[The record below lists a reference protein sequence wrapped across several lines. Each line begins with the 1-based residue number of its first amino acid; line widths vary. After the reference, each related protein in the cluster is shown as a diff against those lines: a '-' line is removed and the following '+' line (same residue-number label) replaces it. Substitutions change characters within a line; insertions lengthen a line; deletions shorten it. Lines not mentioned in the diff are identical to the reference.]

1 MKKAYPFLLSLFIAL
16 CLLPAAAFAQDVT
29 QNKITYSIDE
39 TSRTAAVVS
48 GRQTNGKIEIPDT
61 ITVEEGKEY
70 PVTVIGANA
79 FDSIYPQ
86 YVPDSAYTE
95 IIIGANVTKIEN
107 NAFANSLDEIKK
119 IQFNGDKCQTI
130 AKNAFDWM
138 SFSSNPPF
146 QLIICGPQG
155 CMDEVLKGV
164 VDLKD
169 KEILY
174 QDPNAGEITASLQK
188 QISNAEDGI
197 ETTITID
204 KGYTLTETL
213 TVPKGKIIVLK
224 DDGAQRTLS
233 QAPINDPGEMFKVE
247 SGASLTFD
255 GDLIF
260 KGGESKNFDQG
271 NIVNVFGEFT
281 LKQGKLCGGKISSK
295 GDRSAAVLVNG
306 GASFTMTGGS
316 IEDFTINSYVLSA
329 PVVVSPNGYFDMSGG
344 TISGNKVYIE
354 SDYGRSTP
362 HCGGGVL
369 LWTWQPN
376 DLPAKMKLSG
386 NAVIK
391 GNKAPSGGGIYLI
404 GNAELNM
411 SGGFISNNE
420 ATRGYG
426 GGVCVA
432 GQSGGNTTNK
442 DVTSF
447 TMTGGVIEGNS
458 AAKSGGGIYV
468 NSDYVTLS
476 GGKIINN
483 EARDWGGGVYVSVQ
497 PHTLK
502 LTNVVIK
509 QNKARVMGGGIWI
522 CPTGNL
528 EVHITN
534 GGAIFDNA
542 TDENSNNSAAADIGF
557 VGSNNSARKL
567 EISRRML
574 GGGRNVF
581 YNDGRITPDVTLGG
595 VTPGDVDSTASR
607 FDPNNPGAEV
617 LSPTTSEGCAL
628 ISKPSEGAKQLSNEA
643 AKLIISGNHASQGG
657 GIGSNGGVVIGNEG
671 EYSLKVNKAWAED
684 IPESSRCAV
693 TIKLKIKGIALDGD
707 TVVLNEGNNWSAEF
721 TGLPQPPQLIDCT
734 VIEDPLP
741 AGFAPEV
748 SEAVFN
754 ETDKSYTITVT
765 NKKAPAPTPTPTPGG
780 GYEPTPTPFII
791 VPPKTGDG
799 GFFRML
805 LSFLGFGK

>member
-16 CLLPAAAFAQDVT
+16 CLLPAAAFAQEVT
-29 QNKITYSIDE
+29 INKINYSIDE
-39 TSRTAAVVS
+39 TSGTASVVS
-48 GRQTNGKIEIPDT
+48 GNQTNGRIEIPDT
-61 ITVEEGKEY
+61 ITVKGKEY
-70 PVTVIGANA
+70 PVTVIEEKA
-79 FDSIYPQ
+79 FSNKVYQ
-86 YVPDSAYTE
+86 E
-95 IIIGANVTKIEN
+95 IIIGANVI
-107 NAFANSLDEIKK
+107 EIKNEAFGTSYDLIQK
-119 IQFNGDKCQTI
+119 IQFNGYKCQNI
-130 AKNAFDWM
+130 ASTAFDWM
-138 SFSSNPPF
+138 DFSKNPPF
-146 QLIICGPQG
+146 QLIVCGPQG

-174 QDPNAGEITASLQK
+174 QDPNAGEITKALQK
-188 QISNAEDGI
+188 QINGAKAGT
-197 ETTITID
+197 ETDITID
-204 KGYTLTETL
+204 KDYALTETL
-213 TVPKGKIIVLK
+213 TVPAGIIIVLR
-224 DDGAQRTLS
+224 DDGAQHTLS
-233 QAPINDPGEMFKVE
+233 QAPVNDPGEMFKVE
-247 SGASLTFD
+247 KGASLTFD

-260 KGGESKNFDQG
+260 KGGESKIFDQG
-271 NIVNVFGEFT
+271 NIVNVSGEFT
-281 LKQGKLCGGKISSK
+281 LKRGKLHGGKIS
-295 GDRSAAVLVNG
+295 GPRSAAVLVNN
-306 GASFTMTGGS
+306 GATFTMTGGS
-316 IEDFTINSYVLSA
+316 IEAFTITSKVSSA
-329 PVVVSPNGYFDMSGG
+329 PVVVGSSGYFDMSGG
-344 TISGNKVYIE
+344 RISGNKVNA
-354 SDYGRSTP
+354 SGSP
-362 HCGGGVL
+362 NCSGGVL

-376 DLPAKMKLSG
+376 DLPAKMDLSG
-386 NAVIK
+386 EAVID
-391 GNKAPSGGGIYLI
+391 GNSAPQGGGIYLI
-404 GNAELNM
+404 GKTELNM
-411 SGGFISNNE
+411 SGGVISNNK
-420 ATRGYG
+420 ATWGPG

-468 NSDYVTLS
+468 NSDDVTLS

-483 EARDWGGGVYVSVQ
+483 EASEWGGGVYVSEQ
-497 PHTLK
+497 PHTLR

-509 QNKARVMGGGIWI
+509 QNEAKVMGGGIWI
-522 CPTGNL
+522 CPTGSL

-542 TDENSNNSAAADIGF
+542 TDPTDSKGAGADIGF
-557 VGSNNSARKL
+557 VGSTSENRKL

-581 YNDGRITPDVTLGG
+581 YKDGGIIPDHTLGS
-595 VTPGDVDSTASR
+595 VTAGQVDKDVPR
-607 FDPNNPGAEV
+607 FDPNNPGEEV
-617 LSPTTSEGCAL
+617 VGFTTTAGFAL
-628 ISKPSEGAKQLSNEA
+628 ISKPSEGAKQLANEA
-643 AKLIISGNHASQGG
+643 AKLIISGNKASQGG

-707 TVVLNEGNNWSAEF
+707 TVVLDEGNNWSAEF

>member
-1 MKKAYPFLLSLFIAL
+1 MKKTYPFLLSLFIAL
-16 CLLPAAAFAQDVT
+16 CLLPAAAFAREVT
-29 QNKITYSIDE
+29 INKINYSIDE
-39 TSRTAAVVS
+39 TSGTASVVS
-48 GRQTNGKIEIPDT
+48 GTHTNGRIEIPDT
-61 ITVEEGKEY
+61 INVGGKEY
-70 PVTVIGANA
+70 PVTVIGEYA
-79 FDSIYPQ
+79 FDRNHIGMPMSYQ
-86 YVPDSAYTE
+86 E
-95 IIIGANVTKIEN
+95 IIIGANVT
-107 NAFANSLDEIKK
+107 EIKEYAFESPVGTLQK
-119 IQFNGDKCQTI
+119 IQFNGGKCRTI
-130 AKNAFDWM
+130 DATIFGTYPGWTE
-138 SFSSNPPF
+138 FSEDF
-146 QLIICGPQG
+146 QLIVCGPQG

-174 QDPNAGEITASLQK
+174 QDPNAGEITKALK
-188 QISNAEDGI
+188 DQINGAKPGT
-197 ETTITID
+197 ETAITID
-204 KGYTLTETL
+204 KDYALTETL
-213 TVPKGKIIVLK
+213 TIPAGKIIVLS
-224 DDGAQRTLS
+224 DDGAQHTLS
-233 QAPINDPGEMFKVE
+233 QAPVNDPGEMFKVE
-247 SGASLTFD
+247 KGASLTFD

-260 KGGESKNFDQG
+260 KGGESKIFDQG
-271 NIVNVFGEFT
+271 NIVNVSGEFT
-281 LKQGKLCGGKISSK
+281 LKRGKLHGGKIS
-295 GDRSAAVLVNG
+295 GPRSAAVLVNNN
-306 GASFTMTGGS
+306 AKFTMTGGS
-316 IEDFTINSYVLSA
+316 IEAFTITSAVSSA
-329 PVVVSPNGYFDMSGG
+329 PVVVGSSGYFDMSGG
-344 TISGNKVYIE
+344 RISGNKVNA
-354 SDYGRSTP
+354 SGSP
-362 HCGGGVL
+362 NCSGGVL

-376 DLPAKMKLSG
+376 DLPAKMALSG
-386 NAVIK
+386 EAVID
-391 GNKAPSGGGIYLI
+391 GNSAPQGGGIYLI
-404 GNAELNM
+404 GKTELNM
-411 SGGFISNNE
+411 SGGRISNNE
-420 ATRGYG
+420 ATRHHG

-468 NSDYVTLS
+468 NSDDVTLS

-483 EARDWGGGVYVSVQ
+483 EASEWGGGVYVSEQ
-497 PHTLK
+497 PHTLR

-509 QNKARVMGGGIWI
+509 QNEAKVMGGGIWI
-522 CPTGNL
+522 CPTGSL

-542 TDENSNNSAAADIGF
+542 TDDPASRESAGADIAF
-557 VGSNNSARKL
+557 VGNTKNDGRKL
-567 EISRRML
+567 KISRRML

-581 YNDGRITPDVTLGG
+581 YKDGGIIQDTTLGSVTAGG
-595 VTPGDVDSTASR
+595 VDTKVPR
-607 FDPNNPGAEV
+607 FDPADPGEEV
-617 LSPTTSEGCAL
+617 LNPTAGAGCAL
-628 ISKPSEGAKQLSNEA
+628 ISKPSEGAKQLANEA
-643 AKLIISGNHASQGG
+643 AKLIISGNKASQGG

-707 TVVLNEGNNWSAEF
+707 TVVLDEGNNWSAEF

-741 AGFAPEV
+741 AGFAPEI

>member
-16 CLLPAAAFAQDVT
+16 CLLPAAAFAQKVT
-29 QNKITYSIDE
+29 INKINYSIDE
-39 TSRTAAVVS
+39 TSGTASVVS
-48 GRQTNGKIEIPDT
+48 GNQTNGRIEIPDT
-61 ITVEEGKEY
+61 ITVEGKKH

-79 FDSIYPQ
+79 FDRYRTQSPR
-86 YVPDSAYTE
+86 AYQE
-95 IIIGANVTKIEN
+95 IIIGANVTTIESY
-107 NAFANSLDEIKK
+107 AFSDAVDYIQK

-130 AKNAFDWM
+130 ASTAFDWM
-138 SFSSNPPF
+138 LFSKNPPF
-146 QLIICGPQG
+146 QLIVCGPQG
-155 CMDEVLKGV
+155 CMDDVLKGIE
-164 VDLKD
+164 DLKD

-174 QDPNAGEITASLQK
+174 QDPNAGEITKALQK
-188 QISNAEDGI
+188 QINDAQAGT
-197 ETTITID
+197 ETAITID
-204 KGYTLTETL
+204 KDYALTETL
-213 TVPKGKIIVLK
+213 TVPAGKIIVLR
-224 DDGAQRTLS
+224 DDGAQHTLS
-233 QAPINDPGEMFKVE
+233 QAPVNDPGEMFKVE
-247 SGASLTFD
+247 KGASLTFD

-316 IEDFTINSYVLSA
+316 IEAFTINSYVLSA

-344 TISGNKVYIE
+344 RISGNKVYIE
-354 SDYGRSTP
+354 SDYGRRTP

-369 LWTWQPN
+369 LYTWQPN

-386 NAVIK
+386 NAVIE

-404 GNAELNM
+404 GNAELDM
-411 SGGFISNNE
+411 SGGTIRNNK
-420 ATRGYG
+420 ATRGPG

-432 GQSGGNTTNK
+432 GQSGGNTAGV

-483 EARDWGGGVYVSVQ
+483 EAASEWGGGVYVSEQ
-497 PHTLK
+497 PHTLR

-509 QNKARVMGGGIWI
+509 ENEANVMGGGIWI

-542 TDENSNNSAAADIGF
+542 TDPTGRKGAGADIGF
-557 VGSNNSARKL
+557 VGSTSENRKL

-581 YNDGRITPDVTLGG
+581 YKDGRIIPDPTLGSVSPGG
-595 VTPGDVDSTASR
+595 VDEAVPR
-607 FDPNNPGAEV
+607 FDPNNPGEEV
-617 LSPTTSEGCAL
+617 VGSTTTAGCAL
-628 ISKPSEGAKQLSNEA
+628 ISKPSEGAKQLANEA
-643 AKLIISGNHASQGG
+643 AKLIISGNKASQGG

-707 TVVLNEGNNWSAEF
+707 TVVLDEGNNWSAEF

-765 NKKAPAPTPTPTPGG
+765 NKKASAPTPTPTPGG

>member
-16 CLLPAAAFAQDVT
+16 CLLPAAAFAQEVT

-39 TSRTAAVVS
+39 TSGTASVVS
-48 GRQTNGKIEIPDT
+48 GTHTNGRIEIPDT

-79 FDSIYPQ
+79 FDRNHIGMPMSYQ
-86 YVPDSAYTE
+86 E
-95 IIIGANVTKIEN
+95 IIIWANVT
-107 NAFANSLDEIKK
+107 EIKEYAFESPVGTLQK
-119 IQFNGDKCQTI
+119 IQFNGDKCRTI
-130 AKNAFDWM
+130 DATIFGTYPGWTE
-138 SFSSNPPF
+138 FSEDF
-146 QLIICGPQG
+146 QLIVCGPQG

-174 QDPNAGEITASLQK
+174 QDPNAGEITKALQK
-188 QISNAEDGI
+188 QINYAQAGT
-197 ETTITID
+197 ETAITID
-204 KGYTLTETL
+204 KDYALTETL
-213 TVPKGKIIVLK
+213 TVPAGKIIVLK
-224 DDGAQRTLS
+224 DNGEQHTLS
-233 QAPINDPGEMFKVE
+233 QAPVNDPGEMFKVE
-247 SGASLTFD
+247 KGASLTFD

-260 KGGESKNFDQG
+260 KGGESKNSDQG

-281 LKQGKLCGGKISSK
+281 LKQGKLCGGEISSK
-295 GDRSAAVLVNG
+295 GDRSAAVLVNN
-306 GASFTMTGGS
+306 GATFTMTGGS
-316 IEDFTINSYVLSA
+316 IEAFTITSKVSSA
-329 PVVVSPNGYFDMSGG
+329 PVVVGSSGYFDMSGG
-344 TISGNKVYIE
+344 RISGNKVNA
-354 SDYGRSTP
+354 SGSP
-362 HCGGGVL
+362 NCSGGVL
-369 LWTWQPN
+369 LWTWYKGES
-376 DLPAKMKLSG
+376 PAKMDLSG
-386 NAVIK
+386 DAVID
-391 GNKAPSGGGIYLI
+391 GNSAPQGGGIYLI
-404 GNAELNM
+404 GNTELNM
-411 SGGFISNNE
+411 SGGVISNNR
-420 ATRGYG
+420 ATRRHG

-483 EARDWGGGVYVSVQ
+483 EAREWGGGVYVSEQ
-497 PHTLK
+497 PHTLR

-509 QNKARVMGGGIWI
+509 QNKAKVMGGGIWI
-522 CPTGNL
+522 CPTGSL

-542 TDENSNNSAAADIGF
+542 TDDPASRESAGADIAF
-557 VGSNNSARKL
+557 VGNTKNDGRKL
-567 EISRRML
+567 KISRRML

-581 YNDGRITPDVTLGG
+581 YKDGGIIQDTTLGSVTAGG
-595 VTPGDVDSTASR
+595 VDTKVPR
-607 FDPNNPGAEV
+607 FDPADPGEEV
-617 LSPTTSEGCAL
+617 LNPTAGAGCAL
-628 ISKPSEGAKQLSNEA
+628 ISKPSEGAKQLANEA
-643 AKLIISGNHASQGG
+643 AKLIISGNKASQGG
-657 GIGSNGGVVIGNEG
+657 GIGSNGGVIIGNEG

-707 TVVLNEGNNWSAEF
+707 TVVLDESNSWSAEF
-721 TGLPQPPQLIDCT
+721 TGLPQPPQLLDCT
-734 VIEDPLP
+734 VIEDSLP

-748 SEAVFN
+748 SEMVQ
-754 ETDKSYTITVT
+754 ESDTSYTITVT
-765 NKKAPAPTPTPTPGG
+765 NKKAPAPTPTPTPTPGG
-780 GYEPTPTPFII
+780 GYEPTPTPTPFII

>member
-16 CLLPAAAFAQDVT
+16 CLLPAAAFAQEVT
-29 QNKITYSIDE
+29 INKINYSIDE
-39 TSRTAAVVS
+39 TSGTASVVS
-48 GRQTNGKIEIPDT
+48 GNQTNGRIEIPDT

-79 FDSIYPQ
+79 FDRYHTQKPR
-86 YVPDSAYTE
+86 AYQE
-95 IIIGANVTKIEN
+95 IIIGANVTTIESY
-107 NAFANSLDEIKK
+107 AFSDTMDYIQK

-130 AKNAFDWM
+130 ASTAFDWM
-138 SFSSNPPF
+138 LFSKNPPF
-146 QLIICGPQG
+146 QLIVCGPQG

-174 QDPNAGEITASLQK
+174 QDPNAGEITKALQE
-188 QISNAEDGI
+188 QINYAQAGT
-197 ETTITID
+197 ETAITINKD
-204 KGYTLTETL
+204 YALTETL
-213 TVPKGKIIVLK
+213 TVPAGKIIVLK
-224 DDGAQRTLS
+224 DNGEQHTLS
-233 QAPINDPGEMFKVE
+233 QAPVNDPGEMFKVE
-247 SGASLTFD
+247 KGASLTFD

-260 KGGESKNFDQG
+260 KGGETKKYAPSPDSAQG
-271 NIVNVFGEFT
+271 NIVNVSGEFT
-281 LKQGKLCGGKISSK
+281 LKQGKLHGGKISANL
-295 GDRSAAVLVNG
+295 GAAVLVNN
-306 GASFTMTGGS
+306 GAKFTMTGGS
-316 IEDFTINSYVLSA
+316 IEAFTITSQVLSA

-344 TISGNKVYIE
+344 RISDNKVKVNA
-354 SDYGRSTP
+354 SGSP
-362 HCGGGVL
+362 NCSGGVL

-376 DLPAKMKLSG
+376 DLPAKMDLSG
-386 NAVIK
+386 EAVID
-391 GNKAPSGGGIYLI
+391 GNSAPQGGGIYLI
-404 GNAELNM
+404 GKTELNM
-411 SGGFISNNE
+411 SGGVISNNE

-432 GQSGGNTTNK
+432 GQSGGNK
-442 DVTSF
+442 EGVDVTSF
-447 TMTGGVIEGNS
+447 TMTGGVIKGNS

-468 NSDYVTLS
+468 NSDNVTLS

-483 EARDWGGGVYVSVQ
+483 KAREWGGGVYVSEQ
-497 PHTLK
+497 PHTLR

-509 QNKARVMGGGIWI
+509 QNEAKVMGGGIWI
-522 CPTGNL
+522 CPTGSL

-542 TDENSNNSAAADIGF
+542 TDPTDSKGAGADIGF
-557 VGSNNSARKL
+557 VGSTSENRKL

-581 YNDGRITPDVTLGG
+581 YKDGGIIPDHTLGS
-595 VTPGDVDSTASR
+595 VTAGQVDKDVPR
-607 FDPNNPGAEV
+607 FDPNNPGEEV
-617 LSPTTSEGCAL
+617 VGFTTPAGCAL
-628 ISKPSEGAKQLSNEA
+628 ISKPSEGAKQLANEA
-643 AKLIISGNHASQGG
+643 AKLIISGNKASQGG

-707 TVVLNEGNNWSAEF
+707 TVVLDKGNNWSAEF

>member
-16 CLLPAAAFAQDVT
+16 CLLPAAAFAQEVT
-29 QNKITYSIDE
+29 INKINYSIDE
-39 TSRTAAVVS
+39 TSGTVSVVS
-48 GRQTNGKIEIPDT
+48 GNQTNGRIEIPDT
-61 ITVEEGKEY
+61 ITVDGKKY
-70 PVTVIGANA
+70 PVTVIEEKA
-79 FDSIYPQ
+79 FDRYHTQP
-86 YVPDSAYTE
+86 PRAYQE
-95 IIIGANVTKIEN
+95 IIIGANVTTIESY
-107 NAFANSLDEIKK
+107 AFSDTMDYIQK

-130 AKNAFDWM
+130 ASTAFDGM
-138 SFSSNPPF
+138 LFSKNPPF
-146 QLIICGPQG
+146 QLIVCGPQG

-174 QDPNAGEITASLQK
+174 QDPNAGEITKALQE
-188 QISNAEDGI
+188 QINYAQAGT
-197 ETTITID
+197 ETAITINKD
-204 KGYTLTETL
+204 YALTETL

-233 QAPINDPGEMFKVE
+233 QSPINDPGEMFKVE
-247 SGASLTFD
+247 SGASLTFN
-255 GDLIF
+255 GNLIF
-260 KGGESKNFDQG
+260 KGGESKNSDQG

-316 IEDFTINSYVLSA
+316 IEDFTITSKVSSA
-329 PVVVSPNGYFDMSGG
+329 PVVVGSSGYFDMSGG
-344 TISGNKVYIE
+344 RISGNKVNA
-354 SDYGRSTP
+354 SGSP
-362 HCGGGVL
+362 NCSGGVL
-369 LWTWQPN
+369 LWTWYKGES
-376 DLPAKMKLSG
+376 PAKMDLSG
-386 NAVIK
+386 DAVID
-391 GNKAPSGGGIYLI
+391 GNSAPSGGGIYLI
-404 GNAELNM
+404 GNTELNM
-411 SGGFISNNE
+411 SGGVISNNR
-420 ATRGYG
+420 ATRHHG

-468 NSDYVTLS
+468 NSDDVTLS

-483 EARDWGGGVYVSVQ
+483 EAREWGGGVYVSEQ
-497 PHTLK
+497 PHTLR

-509 QNKARVMGGGIWI
+509 QNKANVMGGGIWI
-522 CPTGNL
+522 CPTGSL

-542 TDENSNNSAAADIGF
+542 TTDSKGAGADIAF
-557 VGSNNSARKL
+557 VGNTKNDGRKL
-567 EISRRML
+567 KISRRML

-581 YNDGRITPDVTLGG
+581 YKDGGIIPDYTLDSVTAGL
-595 VTPGDVDSTASR
+595 VDTNVPR
-607 FDPNNPGAEV
+607 FDPADPGEEV
-617 LSPTTSEGCAL
+617 LNPTAGAGCAL
-628 ISKPSEGAKQLSNEA
+628 ISKPSEGAKQLANEA
-643 AKLIISGNHASQGG
+643 AKLIISGNKASQGG
-657 GIGSNGGVVIGNEG
+657 GIGSNGGVIIGNEG

-707 TVVLNEGNNWSAEF
+707 TVVLDKGNNWSAEF

>member
-16 CLLPAAAFAQDVT
+16 CLLPAAAFAQEVT
-29 QNKITYSIDE
+29 INKINYSIDE
-39 TSRTAAVVS
+39 TSGTASVVS
-48 GRQTNGKIEIPDT
+48 GNQTNGRIEIPDT
-61 ITVEEGKEY
+61 ITVDGKKY
-70 PVTVIGANA
+70 PVTVIEEKA
-79 FDSIYPQ
+79 FDRYHTQKPR
-86 YVPDSAYTE
+86 AYQE
-95 IIIGANVTKIEN
+95 IIIGANVTTIESY
-107 NAFANSLDEIKK
+107 AFSDTMDYIQK

-130 AKNAFDWM
+130 ASTAFDWM
-138 SFSSNPPF
+138 LFSKNPPF
-146 QLIICGPQG
+146 QLIVCGPQG

-174 QDPNAGEITASLQK
+174 QDPNAGKITATLQEK
-188 QISNAEDGI
+188 INYAQAGT
-197 ETTITID
+197 ETTIIID
-204 KGYTLTETL
+204 KGYTLTKTL

-224 DDGAQRTLS
+224 DDGTQRTLS
-233 QAPINDPGEMFKVE
+233 QAPVNDPGEMFKVE
-247 SGASLTFD
+247 EGASLTFD
-255 GDLIF
+255 GNLIF
-260 KGGESKNFDQG
+260 KGGESKNSDQG

-316 IEDFTINSYVLSA
+316 IEDFTITSKVSSA
-329 PVVVSPNGYFDMSGG
+329 PVVVGSSGYFDMSGG
-344 TISGNKVYIE
+344 RISGNKVNA
-354 SDYGRSTP
+354 SGSP
-362 HCGGGVL
+362 NCSGGVL
-369 LWTWQPN
+369 LWTWYKGES
-376 DLPAKMKLSG
+376 PAKMDLSG
-386 NAVIK
+386 DAVID
-391 GNKAPSGGGIYLI
+391 GNSAPSGGGIYLI
-404 GNAELNM
+404 GNTELNM
-411 SGGFISNNE
+411 SGGVISNNK

-442 DVTSF
+442 DITRF
-447 TMTGGVIEGNS
+447 TMTGGVIKGNS

-468 NSDYVTLS
+468 NSDNVTLS

-483 EARDWGGGVYVSVQ
+483 KAREWGGGVYVSEQ
-497 PHTLK
+497 PHTLR

-509 QNKARVMGGGIWI
+509 QNEAKVMGGGIWI
-522 CPTGNL
+522 CPTGSL

-542 TDENSNNSAAADIGF
+542 TDPTDSKGAGADIGF
-557 VGSNNSARKL
+557 VGSTSENRKL

-581 YNDGRITPDVTLGG
+581 YKDGGIIPDHTLGS
-595 VTPGDVDSTASR
+595 VTAGQVDKDVPR
-607 FDPNNPGAEV
+607 FDPNNPGEEV
-617 LSPTTSEGCAL
+617 VGFTTPAGCAL
-628 ISKPSEGAKQLSNEA
+628 ISKPSEGAKQLANEA
-643 AKLIISGNHASQGG
+643 AKLIISGNKASQGG

-684 IPESSRCAV
+684 IPESSRCDV

-707 TVVLNEGNNWSAEF
+707 TVVLDESNSWSAEF
-721 TGLPQPPQLIDCT
+721 TGLPQPPQLLDCT

-780 GYEPTPTPFII
+780 GYEPTPTPTPFII

>member
-16 CLLPAAAFAQDVT
+16 CLLPAAAFAQEVT
-29 QNKITYSIDE
+29 INKINYSIDK
-39 TSRTAAVVS
+39 TSGTASVVS
-48 GRQTNGKIEIPDT
+48 GNQTNGRIEIPDT
-61 ITVEEGKEY
+61 ITVEGKEY

-79 FDSIYPQ
+79 FDRYHTQYPR
-86 YVPDSAYTE
+86 AYQE
-95 IIIGANVTKIEN
+95 IIIGANVTTIESC
-107 NAFANSLDEIKK
+107 AFSDAVDYIQK
-119 IQFNGDKCQTI
+119 IQFNGNKCQTI
-130 AKNAFDWM
+130 ASTAFDWM
-138 SFSSNPPF
+138 LFSKNPPF
-146 QLIICGPQG
+146 QLIVCGPQG

-174 QDPNAGEITASLQK
+174 QDPNAGEITKALQE
-188 QISNAEDGI
+188 QINGAQAGT
-197 ETTITID
+197 ETAITID
-204 KGYTLTETL
+204 KDYALTETL
-213 TVPKGKIIVLK
+213 TVPAGKIIVLR
-224 DDGAQRTLS
+224 DDGAQHTLS
-233 QAPINDPGEMFKVE
+233 QAPVNDPGEMFKVE
-247 SGASLTFD
+247 KGASLTFD

-271 NIVNVFGEFT
+271 NIVNVSGEFT
-281 LKQGKLCGGKISSK
+281 LKRGKLHGGKIS
-295 GDRSAAVLVNG
+295 GPRSAAVLVNKN
-306 GASFTMTGGS
+306 AKFTMTGGS
-316 IEDFTINSYVLSA
+316 IEAFTITSAVSSA
-329 PVVVSPNGYFDMSGG
+329 PVVVGSSGYFDMSGG
-344 TISGNKVYIE
+344 RISGNKV
-354 SDYGRSTP
+354 DVYGSP
-362 HCGGGVL
+362 NCSGGVL
-369 LWTWQPN
+369 LYTWY
-376 DLPAKMKLSG
+376 DGESPAKMDLSG
-386 NAVIK
+386 DAVID
-391 GNKAPSGGGIYLI
+391 GNSAPQGGGIYLI
-404 GNAELNM
+404 GNTELNM
-411 SGGFISNNE
+411 SGGVISNNK
-420 ATRGYG
+420 ATRGPG

-432 GQSGGNTTNK
+432 GQSGGSTGGV

-458 AAKSGGGIYV
+458 AAKSGGSIYV
-468 NSDYVTLS
+468 NSDDVTLS

-483 EARDWGGGVYVSVQ
+483 EAREWGGGVYVSVQ
-497 PHTLK
+497 PHTLR

-509 QNKARVMGGGIWI
+509 QNEAKVMGGGIWI
-522 CPTGNL
+522 CPTGSL

-542 TDENSNNSAAADIGF
+542 TDPTDSKGAGADIGF
-557 VGSNNSARKL
+557 VGSTSENRKL

-581 YNDGRITPDVTLGG
+581 YKDGGIIPDHTLGY
-595 VTPGDVDSTASR
+595 VTAGQVDKDVPR
-607 FDPNNPGAEV
+607 FDPNNPGEEV
-617 LSPTTSEGCAL
+617 VGFTTTAGFAL
-628 ISKPSEGAKQLSNEA
+628 ISKPSEGAKQLANEA
-643 AKLIISGNHASQGG
+643 AKLIISGNKASQGG

-707 TVVLNEGNNWSAEF
+707 TVVLGEGNNWSAEF

>member
-16 CLLPAAAFAQDVT
+16 CLLPAAAFAQEVT
-29 QNKITYSIDE
+29 INKINYSIDE
-39 TSRTAAVVS
+39 TSGTASVVS
-48 GRQTNGKIEIPDT
+48 GNQTNGRIEIPDT
-61 ITVEEGKEY
+61 ITVEGKEY

-79 FDSIYPQ
+79 FDYYHTQYPR
-86 YVPDSAYTE
+86 AYQE
-95 IIIGANVTKIEN
+95 IIIGANVTTIESY
-107 NAFANSLDEIKK
+107 AFSDAMDDIQK
-119 IQFNGDKCQTI
+119 IQFNGDKCQNI
-130 AKNAFDWM
+130 ASTVFGINWI
-138 SFSSNPPF
+138 SFTEDF
-146 QLIICGPQG
+146 QLIVCGEQG
-155 CMDEVLKGV
+155 CMDKVLSGIE
-164 VDLKD
+164 DLKD

-174 QDPNAGEITASLQK
+174 QDPNAGKITKALQK
-188 QISNAEDGI
+188 QIDGAQAGT
-197 ETTITID
+197 ETAIIID
-204 KGYTLTETL
+204 KDYALTETL
-213 TVPKGKIIVLK
+213 TVPAGKIIVLR
-224 DDGAQRTLS
+224 DNGAQHKHTLS
-233 QAPINDPGEMFKVE
+233 QAPVNDPGEMFKVE
-247 SGASLTFD
+247 KGASLTFD

-260 KGGESKNFDQG
+260 KGGESKYSDQG
-271 NIVNVFGEFT
+271 NIVNVSGEFT
-281 LKQGKLCGGKISSK
+281 LKQGKLHGGKISANL
-295 GDRSAAVLVNG
+295 GAAVLVNN
-306 GASFTMTGGS
+306 GATFTMTGGS
-316 IEDFTINSYVLSA
+316 IEAFTITSQVLSA
-329 PVVVSPNGYFDMSGG
+329 PVAVGPDGYFDMSGG
-344 TISGNKVYIE
+344 TISGNKVYIK
-354 SDYGRSTP
+354 SDDGRSTP

-369 LWTWQPN
+369 LYTWQPN

-386 NAVIK
+386 NAVIE

-404 GNAELNM
+404 GNTELNM
-411 SGGFISNNE
+411 SGGVISNNE

-432 GQSGGNTTNK
+432 GQSGGNTTYK

-468 NSDYVTLS
+468 NSDDVTLS

-483 EARDWGGGVYVSVQ
+483 EASEWGGGVYVSEQ
-497 PHTLK
+497 PHTLR

-509 QNKARVMGGGIWI
+509 QNKAKVMGGGIWI
-522 CPTGNL
+522 CPTGSL

-542 TDENSNNSAAADIGF
+542 TDDPASRESAGADIAF
-557 VGSNNSARKL
+557 VGNTKNDGRKL
-567 EISRRML
+567 KISRRML

-581 YNDGRITPDVTLGG
+581 YKDGGIIQDTTLGSVTAGG
-595 VTPGDVDSTASR
+595 VDTKVPR
-607 FDPNNPGAEV
+607 FDPADPGEEV
-617 LSPTTSEGCAL
+617 LNPTAGAGCAL
-628 ISKPSEGAKQLSNEA
+628 ISKPSEGAKQLANEA
-643 AKLIISGNHASQGG
+643 AKLIISGNKASQGG

-707 TVVLNEGNNWSAEF
+707 TVVLDESNSWSAEF
-721 TGLPQPPQLIDCT
+721 TGLPQPPQLLDCT

>member
-16 CLLPAAAFAQDVT
+16 CLLPAAAFAQEVT
-29 QNKITYSIDE
+29 INKINYSIDE
-39 TSRTAAVVS
+39 TSGTASVVS
-48 GRQTNGKIEIPDT
+48 GTHTNGRIEIPDT
-61 ITVEEGKEY
+61 INVGGKEY
-70 PVTVIGANA
+70 PVTVIGEYA
-79 FDSIYPQ
+79 FDRNHIGMPMSYQ
-86 YVPDSAYTE
+86 E
-95 IIIGANVTKIEN
+95 IIIGANVT
-107 NAFANSLDEIKK
+107 EIKEYAFESPVGTLQK
-119 IQFNGDKCQTI
+119 IQFNGGKCRTI
-130 AKNAFDWM
+130 DATIFGTYPGWTE
-138 SFSSNPPF
+138 FSEDF
-146 QLIICGPQG
+146 QLIVCGPQG
-155 CMDEVLKGV
+155 CMDDVLKGV

-174 QDPNAGEITASLQK
+174 QDPNAGEITKALQE
-188 QISNAEDGI
+188 QINGARAGT
-197 ETTITID
+197 ETAITID
-204 KGYTLTETL
+204 KDYALTETL
-213 TVPKGKIIVLK
+213 TVPAGKIIVLR
-224 DDGAQRTLS
+224 DDGAQHTLS
-233 QAPINDPGEMFKVE
+233 QAPVNDPGEMFKVE
-247 SGASLTFD
+247 KGASLTFD

-271 NIVNVFGEFT
+271 NIVNVSGEFT
-281 LKQGKLCGGKISSK
+281 LKRGKLHGGKIS
-295 GDRSAAVLVNG
+295 GPRSAAVLVNKN
-306 GASFTMTGGS
+306 AKFTMTGGS
-316 IEDFTINSYVLSA
+316 IEAFTITSAVSSA
-329 PVVVSPNGYFDMSGG
+329 PVVVGSSGYFDMSGG
-344 TISGNKVYIE
+344 RISGNKVDVYDFPNC
-354 SDYGRSTP
+354 S
-362 HCGGGVL
+362 GGVL

-376 DLPAKMKLSG
+376 DLPAKMYLSG
-386 NAVIK
+386 EAVID
-391 GNKAPSGGGIYLI
+391 GNSAPQGGGIYLI
-404 GNAELNM
+404 GNTGLNM
-411 SGGFISNNE
+411 SGGVISNNK
-420 ATRGYG
+420 ATRGHG

-432 GQSGGNTTNK
+432 GQSGGNK
-442 DVTSF
+442 EGVDVTSF
-447 TMTGGVIEGNS
+447 TMTGGVIKGNS

-468 NSDYVTLS
+468 NSDNVTLS

-483 EARDWGGGVYVSVQ
+483 KAREWGGGVYVSEQ
-497 PHTLK
+497 PHTLR

-509 QNKARVMGGGIWI
+509 QNEAKVMGGGIWI
-522 CPTGNL
+522 CPTGSL

-542 TDENSNNSAAADIGF
+542 TDPTDSKGAGADIGF
-557 VGSNNSARKL
+557 VGSTSENRKL

-581 YNDGRITPDVTLGG
+581 YKDGGIIPDHTLGS
-595 VTPGDVDSTASR
+595 VTAGQVDKDVPR
-607 FDPNNPGAEV
+607 FDPNNPGEEV
-617 LSPTTSEGCAL
+617 VGFTTPAGCAL
-628 ISKPSEGAKQLSNEA
+628 ISKPSEGAKQLANEA
-643 AKLIISGNHASQGG
+643 AKLIISGNKASQGG

-707 TVVLNEGNNWSAEF
+707 TVVLDKGNNWSAEF

>member
-16 CLLPAAAFAQDVT
+16 CLLPAAAFAREVT
-29 QNKITYSIDE
+29 INKINYSIDE
-39 TSRTAAVVS
+39 TSGTASVVS
-48 GRQTNGKIEIPDT
+48 GNQTNGRIEIPDT
-61 ITVEEGKEY
+61 ITVEGKEY

-79 FDSIYPQ
+79 FDVYHTQSPR
-86 YVPDSAYTE
+86 AYQE
-95 IIIGANVTKIEN
+95 IIIGANVTTIESY
-107 NAFANSLDEIKK
+107 AFSDSFDEIQK
-119 IQFNGDKCQTI
+119 IQFNGDKCQNI
-130 AKNAFDWM
+130 ASTAFDWM
-138 SFSSNPPF
+138 DFSKNPPF
-146 QLIICGPQG
+146 QLIVCGPQG
-155 CMDEVLKGV
+155 CMDKVLKGV

-174 QDPNAGEITASLQK
+174 QDPNAGEITKALQE
-188 QISNAEDGI
+188 QINDAPDDT
-197 ETTITID
+197 ETAIIID
-204 KGYTLTETL
+204 KDYALTETL
-213 TVPKGKIIVLK
+213 TVPAGKIIVLR
-224 DDGAQRTLS
+224 DNGAQHTLS

-247 SGASLTFD
+247 SDASLTFD

-260 KGGESKNFDQG
+260 KGGETKKHASSPDSAQG
-271 NIVNVFGEFT
+271 NIVNVSGKFT
-281 LKQGKLCGGKISSK
+281 LKQGKLCGGKISANL
-295 GDRSAAVLVNG
+295 GAAVLVNN
-306 GASFTMTGGS
+306 GATFTMTGGS
-316 IEDFTINSYVLSA
+316 IEAFTITSKVSSA
-329 PVVVSPNGYFDMSGG
+329 PVVVGSSGYFDMSGG
-344 TISGNKVYIE
+344 RISGNKVNA
-354 SDYGRSTP
+354 SGSP
-362 HCGGGVL
+362 NCSGGVL

-376 DLPAKMKLSG
+376 DLPAKMDLSG
-386 NAVIK
+386 EAVID
-391 GNKAPSGGGIYLI
+391 GNSAPQGGGIYLI
-404 GNAELNM
+404 GKTELNM
-411 SGGFISNNE
+411 SGGRISNNE
-420 ATRGYG
+420 ATRHHG

-458 AAKSGGGIYV
+458 AAQSGGGIYV
-468 NSDYVTLS
+468 NSDDVTLS

-483 EARDWGGGVYVSVQ
+483 KAREWGGGVYVSEQ
-497 PHTLK
+497 PHTLR

-509 QNKARVMGGGIWI
+509 QNEAKVMGGGIWI
-522 CPTGNL
+522 CPTGSL

-542 TDENSNNSAAADIGF
+542 TDPTDSKGAGADIGF
-557 VGSNNSARKL
+557 VGSTSENRKL

-581 YNDGRITPDVTLGG
+581 YKDGGIIPDHTLGS
-595 VTPGDVDSTASR
+595 VTAGQVDKDVPR
-607 FDPNNPGAEV
+607 FDPNNPGEEV
-617 LSPTTSEGCAL
+617 VGFTTTAGFAL
-628 ISKPSEGAKQLSNEA
+628 ISKPSEGAKQLANEA
-643 AKLIISGNHASQGG
+643 AKLIISGNKASQGG

-707 TVVLNEGNNWSAEF
+707 TVVLDEGNNWSAEF

>member
-16 CLLPAAAFAQDVT
+16 CLLPAAAFAREVT
-29 QNKITYSIDE
+29 INKINYSIDE
-39 TSRTAAVVS
+39 TSRTASVVS
-48 GRQTNGKIEIPDT
+48 GNQTNGRIEIPDT
-61 ITVEEGKEY
+61 ITVEGKEY
-70 PVTVIGANA
+70 LVTVIEEKA
-79 FDSIYPQ
+79 FSNK
-86 YVPDSAYTE
+86 AYHE
-95 IIIGANVTKIEN
+95 IIIGANVI
-107 NAFANSLDEIKK
+107 EIKNEAFGTSYDVIQK
-119 IQFNGDKCQTI
+119 IQFNGDKCRTI
-130 AKNAFDWM
+130 DATIFGTDPGWTE
-138 SFSSNPPF
+138 FSEDF
-146 QLIICGPQG
+146 QLIVCGPQG
-155 CMDEVLKGV
+155 CMDEVLKDV
-164 VDLKD
+164 VDLKY

-174 QDPNAGEITASLQK
+174 QDPNAGEITKALQE
-188 QISNAEDGI
+188 QINYAQAGT
-197 ETTITID
+197 ETAIIID
-204 KGYTLTETL
+204 KDYALTETL
-213 TVPKGKIIVLK
+213 TVPAGKIIVLRDK
-224 DDGAQRTLS
+224 GAQRTLS

-260 KGGESKNFDQG
+260 KGGESKKFDQG
-271 NIVNVFGEFT
+271 NIVNVSGEFT
-281 LKQGKLCGGKISSK
+281 LKRGKLHGGKISGS
-295 GDRSAAVLVNG
+295 RSAAVLVNK
-306 GASFTMTGGS
+306 GATFTMTGGS
-316 IEDFTINSYVLSA
+316 IEAFTITSQVLSA

-344 TISGNKVYIE
+344 RISGNKV
-354 SDYGRSTP
+354 DVYGFPNCS
-362 HCGGGVL
+362 GGVL

-376 DLPAKMKLSG
+376 DLPAKMDLSG
-386 NAVIK
+386 DAVID
-391 GNKAPSGGGIYLI
+391 GNSAPQGGGIYLI
-404 GNAELNM
+404 GNTELNM
-411 SGGFISNNE
+411 SGGVISNNK
-420 ATRGYG
+420 ATWGPG

-432 GQSGGNTTNK
+432 GQSGGSTGV

-468 NSDYVTLS
+468 NSDDVTLS
-476 GGKIINN
+476 GGTIINN
-483 EARDWGGGVYVSVQ
+483 EASEWGGGVYVSEQ
-497 PHTLK
+497 PHTLR

-509 QNKARVMGGGIWI
+509 QNEAKVMGGGIWI
-522 CPTGNL
+522 CPTGSL

-542 TDENSNNSAAADIGF
+542 TVPTDSKGVGADIGF
-557 VGSNNSARKL
+557 VGGSSENRKL

-581 YNDGRITPDVTLGG
+581 YKDGGIIQDITLGS
-595 VTPGDVDSTASR
+595 VTAGDVDTKVPR
-607 FDPNNPGAEV
+607 FDPADPGEEV
-617 LSPTTSEGCAL
+617 LNPTAGAGCAL
-628 ISKPSEGAKQLSNEA
+628 ISKPSEGAKQLANKA
-643 AKLIISGNHASQGG
+643 AKLIISGNKASQGG

-707 TVVLNEGNNWSAEF
+707 TVVLNEDNNWSAEF

-741 AGFAPEV
+741 AGFAPEI

-765 NKKAPAPTPTPTPGG
+765 NKKAPAPTPTPTPTPGG

>member
-16 CLLPAAAFAQDVT
+16 CLLPAAAFAQKVT
-29 QNKITYSIDE
+29 INKINYSIDE
-39 TSRTAAVVS
+39 TSGTASVVS
-48 GRQTNGKIEIPDT
+48 GNQTNGRIEIPDT
-61 ITVEEGKEY
+61 ITVEGKKH

-79 FDSIYPQ
+79 FDRYRTQSPR
-86 YVPDSAYTE
+86 AYQE
-95 IIIGANVTKIEN
+95 IIIGANVTTIESY
-107 NAFANSLDEIKK
+107 AFSDAVDYIQK

-130 AKNAFDWM
+130 ASTAFDWM
-138 SFSSNPPF
+138 LFSKNPPF
-146 QLIICGPQG
+146 QLIVCGPQG

-174 QDPNAGEITASLQK
+174 QDPNAGEITKALQK
-188 QISNAEDGI
+188 QIDGAQAGT
-197 ETTITID
+197 ETAITID
-204 KGYTLTETL
+204 KDYALTETL
-213 TVPKGKIIVLK
+213 TVPAGKIIVLR
-224 DDGAQRTLS
+224 DDGAQHTLS
-233 QAPINDPGEMFKVE
+233 QAPVNDPGEMFKVE
-247 SGASLTFD
+247 KGASLTFD

-260 KGGESKNFDQG
+260 KGGESKYSDQG
-271 NIVNVFGEFT
+271 NIVNVSGEFT
-281 LKQGKLCGGKISSK
+281 LKRGKLHGGKIS
-295 GDRSAAVLVNG
+295 GPRSAAVLVNKN
-306 GASFTMTGGS
+306 AKFTMTGGS
-316 IEDFTINSYVLSA
+316 IEAFTITSAVSSA
-329 PVVVSPNGYFDMSGG
+329 PVVVGSSGYFDMSGG
-344 TISGNKVYIE
+344 RISGNKVNA
-354 SDYGRSTP
+354 SGSP
-362 HCGGGVL
+362 NCSGGVL

-376 DLPAKMKLSG
+376 DLPAKMYLSG
-386 NAVIK
+386 EAVID
-391 GNKAPSGGGIYLI
+391 GNSAPQGGGIYLI
-404 GNAELNM
+404 GKTELNM
-411 SGGFISNNE
+411 SGGRISNNE
-420 ATRGYG
+420 ATRHHG

-468 NSDYVTLS
+468 NSDDVTLS

-483 EARDWGGGVYVSVQ
+483 EAREWGGGVYVSVQ
-497 PHTLK
+497 PHTLR
-502 LTNVVIK
+502 LTNVVIN
-509 QNKARVMGGGIWI
+509 QNKAKVMGGGIWI
-522 CPTGNL
+522 CPTGSL

-542 TDENSNNSAAADIGF
+542 TVPTDSKGAGADIGF
-557 VGSNNSARKL
+557 VGSTSENRKL

-581 YNDGRITPDVTLGG
+581 YKDGGIIPDHTLGS
-595 VTPGDVDSTASR
+595 VTAGQVDKDVPR
-607 FDPNNPGAEV
+607 FDPNNPGEEV
-617 LSPTTSEGCAL
+617 VGFTTPAGCAL
-628 ISKPSEGAKQLSNEA
+628 ISKPSEGAKQLANEA
-643 AKLIISGNHASQGG
+643 AKLIISGNKASHGG

-707 TVVLNEGNNWSAEF
+707 TVVLDKGNNWSAEF

>member
-16 CLLPAAAFAQDVT
+16 CLLPAAAFAQKVT
-29 QNKITYSIDE
+29 INKINYSIDE
-39 TSRTAAVVS
+39 TSGTASVVS
-48 GRQTNGKIEIPDT
+48 GNQTNGRIEIPDT
-61 ITVEEGKEY
+61 ITVEGKKH

-79 FDSIYPQ
+79 FDRYRTQSPR
-86 YVPDSAYTE
+86 AYQE
-95 IIIGANVTKIEN
+95 IIIGANVTTIESY
-107 NAFANSLDEIKK
+107 AFSDAVDYIQK

-130 AKNAFDWM
+130 ASTAFDWM
-138 SFSSNPPF
+138 LFSKNPPF
-146 QLIICGPQG
+146 QLIVCGPQG

-174 QDPNAGEITASLQK
+174 QDPNAGEITKALQK
-188 QISNAEDGI
+188 QIDGAQAGT
-197 ETTITID
+197 ETAITID
-204 KGYTLTETL
+204 KDYALTETL
-213 TVPKGKIIVLK
+213 TVPAGKIIVLR
-224 DDGAQRTLS
+224 DDGAQHTLS
-233 QAPINDPGEMFKVE
+233 QAPVNDPGEMFKVE
-247 SGASLTFD
+247 KGASLTFD

-260 KGGESKNFDQG
+260 KGGESKYSDQG
-271 NIVNVFGEFT
+271 NIVNVSGEFT
-281 LKQGKLCGGKISSK
+281 LKRGKLHGGKIS
-295 GDRSAAVLVNG
+295 GPRSAAVLVNKN
-306 GASFTMTGGS
+306 AKFTMTGGS
-316 IEDFTINSYVLSA
+316 IEAFTITSAVSSA
-329 PVVVSPNGYFDMSGG
+329 PVVVGSSGYFDMSGG
-344 TISGNKVYIE
+344 RISGNKVNA
-354 SDYGRSTP
+354 SGSP
-362 HCGGGVL
+362 NCSGGVL

-376 DLPAKMKLSG
+376 DLPAKMYLSG
-386 NAVIK
+386 EAVID
-391 GNKAPSGGGIYLI
+391 GNSAPQGGGIYLI
-404 GNAELNM
+404 GKTELNM
-411 SGGFISNNE
+411 SGGRISNNE
-420 ATRGYG
+420 ATRHHG

-468 NSDYVTLS
+468 NSDDVTLS

-483 EARDWGGGVYVSVQ
+483 EAREWGGGVYVSVQ
-497 PHTLK
+497 PHTLR
-502 LTNVVIK
+502 LTNVVIN
-509 QNKARVMGGGIWI
+509 QNKAKVMGGGIWI
-522 CPTGNL
+522 CPTGSL

-542 TDENSNNSAAADIGF
+542 TDDPASRESAGADIAF
-557 VGSNNSARKL
+557 VGNTKNDGRKL
-567 EISRRML
+567 KISRRML

-581 YNDGRITPDVTLGG
+581 YKDGGIIQDTTLGSVTAGG
-595 VTPGDVDSTASR
+595 VDTKVPR
-607 FDPNNPGAEV
+607 FDPADPGEEV
-617 LSPTTSEGCAL
+617 LNPTAGAGCAL
-628 ISKPSEGAKQLSNEA
+628 ISKPSEGAKQLANEA
-643 AKLIISGNHASQGG
+643 AKLIISGNKASQGG

-707 TVVLNEGNNWSAEF
+707 TVVLDKGNNWSAEF

>member
-39 TSRTAAVVS
+39 TSGTAAVVS
-48 GRQTNGKIEIPDT
+48 CSQVAGSTLEIPDT
-61 ITVEEGKEY
+61 ITVGGNEY
-70 PVTVIGANA
+70 PVTVIGEKA
-79 FDSIYPQ
+79 FNSSFMSPNLYD
-86 YVPDSAYTE
+86 E
-95 IIIGANVTKIEN
+95 IIIGANLTEIKS
-107 NAFANSLDEIKK
+107 NAFFSAIKAIKK
-119 IQFNGDKCQTI
+119 IQFNGDKCQNI
-130 AKNAFDWM
+130 ATDAFDDGWM
-138 SFSSNPPF
+138 SFSEDF
-146 QLIICGPQG
+146 QLIVCGKQG
-155 CMDEVLKGV
+155 CMDKVLSGV
-164 VDLKD
+164 AGLKD
-169 KEILY
+169 KKITY
-174 QDPNAGEITASLQK
+174 QDPTVVDGTKTLQEQINDAQAGT
-188 QISNAEDGI
+188 
-197 ETTITID
+197 ETTIIID
-204 KGYTLTETL
+204 KDYTLTETL

-224 DDGAQRTLS
+224 DDGKQRTLS
-233 QAPINDPGEMFKVE
+233 QAPVNDPGEMFKVE

-260 KGGESKNFDQG
+260 KGGESKNSDQG

-281 LKQGKLCGGKISSK
+281 LKQGKLCDGKISSK

-483 EARDWGGGVYVSVQ
+483 EAASEWGGGVYVSEQ
-497 PHTLK
+497 PHTLR

-509 QNKARVMGGGIWI
+509 ENEANVMGGGIWI
-522 CPTGNL
+522 CPTGSL
-528 EVHITN
+528 EVYITN

-721 TGLPQPPQLIDCT
+721 TGLPKPAQLTDYT
-734 VIEDPLP
+734 VTEDPVP
-741 AGFAPEV
+741 DGFAPTV
-748 SEAVFN
+748 SETVFDG
-754 ETDKSYTITVT
+754 EKTYTVTVT
-765 NKKAPAPTPTPTPGG
+765 NAKGTAPTPTPTPGG
-780 GYEPTPTPFII
+780 GYEPTPTPTPFII

>member
-16 CLLPAAAFAQDVT
+16 CLLPAAAFAQEVT
-29 QNKITYSIDE
+29 INKINYSIDE
-39 TSRTAAVVS
+39 TSGTAAVVS
-48 GRQTNGKIEIPDT
+48 GNQTNGRIEIPDT
-61 ITVEEGKEY
+61 IVEGKEY
-70 PVTVIGANA
+70 PVTVIGEKA
-79 FDSIYPQ
+79 FSNKTYQ
-86 YVPDSAYTE
+86 E
-95 IIIGANVTKIEN
+95 IIIGANVI
-107 NAFANSLDEIKK
+107 EIKNKAFGTSYDYIQK
-119 IQFNGDKCQTI
+119 IQFNGDKCRTI
-130 AKNAFDWM
+130 APDAFDWM
-138 SFSSNPPF
+138 DFSTKPPF
-146 QLIICGPQG
+146 QLIVCGPQG

-174 QDPNAGEITASLQK
+174 QDPNAGEITASLQE
-188 QISNAEDGI
+188 QINYAEDGA
-197 ETTITID
+197 ETVITID
-204 KGYTLTETL
+204 KGYTLTDTL
-213 TVPKGKIIVLK
+213 TVPAGKKIVLK
-224 DDGAQRTLS
+224 DDGAQHTLS
-233 QAPINDPGEMFKVE
+233 QAPVNDPGEMFKVE
-247 SGASLTFD
+247 KGASLTFD

-271 NIVNVFGEFT
+271 NIVNVSGEFT
-281 LKQGKLCGGKISSK
+281 LKRGKLHGGKIS
-295 GDRSAAVLVNG
+295 GPRSAAVLVNKN
-306 GASFTMTGGS
+306 AKFTMTGGS
-316 IEDFTINSYVLSA
+316 IEAFTITSAVSSA
-329 PVVVSPNGYFDMSGG
+329 PVVVGSSGYFDMSGG
-344 TISGNKVYIE
+344 RISGNKVNA
-354 SDYGRSTP
+354 SGSP
-362 HCGGGVL
+362 NCSGGVL

-376 DLPAKMKLSG
+376 DLPAKMYLSG
-386 NAVIK
+386 EAVID
-391 GNKAPSGGGIYLI
+391 GNSAPQGGGIYLI
-404 GNAELNM
+404 GNTGLNM
-411 SGGFISNNE
+411 SGGVISNNK
-420 ATRGYG
+420 ATRGHG

-432 GQSGGNTTNK
+432 GQSGGNK
-442 DVTSF
+442 EGVDVTSF
-447 TMTGGVIEGNS
+447 TMTGGVIKGNS

-468 NSDYVTLS
+468 NSDNVTLS

-483 EARDWGGGVYVSVQ
+483 KAREWGGGVYVSEQ
-497 PHTLK
+497 PHTLR

-509 QNKARVMGGGIWI
+509 QNEAKVMGGGIWI
-522 CPTGNL
+522 CPTGSL

-542 TDENSNNSAAADIGF
+542 TDPTDSKGAGADIGF
-557 VGSNNSARKL
+557 VGSTSENRKL

-581 YNDGRITPDVTLGG
+581 YKDGGIIPDHTLGS
-595 VTPGDVDSTASR
+595 VTAGQVDKDVPR
-607 FDPNNPGAEV
+607 FDPNNPGEEV
-617 LSPTTSEGCAL
+617 VGFTTPAGCAL
-628 ISKPSEGAKQLSNEA
+628 ISKPSEGAKQLANEA
-643 AKLIISGNHASQGG
+643 AKLIISGNKASQGG

-707 TVVLNEGNNWSAEF
+707 TVVLDKGNNWSAEF

>member
-16 CLLPAAAFAQDVT
+16 CLLPAAAFAREVT
-29 QNKITYSIDE
+29 INNINYSIDE
-39 TSRTAAVVS
+39 TSGTASVVS
-48 GRQTNGKIEIPDT
+48 GNQTNGRIEIPDT
-61 ITVEEGKEY
+61 ITVDGKKY

-79 FDSIYPQ
+79 FDYYHMQSPR
-86 YVPDSAYTE
+86 AYQE
-95 IIIGANVTKIEN
+95 IIIGANVTTIESL
-107 NAFANSLDEIKK
+107 AFSDTVDYIQK

-130 AKNAFDWM
+130 DATVFGIDWIL
-138 SFSSNPPF
+138 FTEDF
-146 QLIICGPQG
+146 QLIVCGEQG
-155 CMDEVLKGV
+155 CMDKVLSGIE
-164 VDLKD
+164 DLKD

-174 QDPNAGEITASLQK
+174 QDPNAGKITKALQE
-188 QISNAEDGI
+188 QINNADDGI
-197 ETTITID
+197 KTTIIID
-204 KGYTLTETL
+204 KGYTLTKTL
-213 TVPKGKIIVLK
+213 TVPAGKIIVLGN
-224 DDGAQRTLS
+224 DGEQRTLS
-233 QAPINDPGEMFKVE
+233 QAPVNDPGEMFKVE
-247 SGASLTFD
+247 KGASLTFD
-255 GDLIF
+255 GNLIF

-271 NIVNVFGEFT
+271 NIVNVSGEFT
-281 LKQGKLCGGKISSK
+281 LKRGKLHGGKIS
-295 GDRSAAVLVNG
+295 GPRSAAVLVNKN
-306 GASFTMTGGS
+306 AKFTMTGGS
-316 IEDFTINSYVLSA
+316 IEAFTITSQVLSA
-329 PVVVSPNGYFDMSGG
+329 PVAVGPDGYFDMSGG
-344 TISGNKVYIE
+344 RISGNKVNA
-354 SDYGRSTP
+354 SGSP
-362 HCGGGVL
+362 NCSGGVL
-369 LWTWQPN
+369 LWTWQLN
-376 DLPAKMKLSG
+376 DLPAKMDLSG
-386 NAVIK
+386 DAVID
-391 GNKAPSGGGIYLI
+391 GNSAPSGGGIYLI
-404 GNAELNM
+404 GNTELNM
-411 SGGFISNNE
+411 SGGRISKNK

-432 GQSGGNTTNK
+432 GQSGGNNTNK

-447 TMTGGVIEGNS
+447 TMTGGVIKGNS

-468 NSDYVTLS
+468 NSDDVTLS
-476 GGKIINN
+476 GGNIINN
-483 EARDWGGGVYVSVQ
+483 EASEWGGGVYVSEQ
-497 PHTLK
+497 PHTLR

-509 QNKARVMGGGIWI
+509 QNKAKVMGGGIWI

-542 TDENSNNSAAADIGF
+542 TDDPASRESAGADIAF
-557 VGSNNSARKL
+557 VGNTKNDGRKL
-567 EISRRML
+567 KISRRML

-581 YNDGRITPDVTLGG
+581 YKDGGIIQDTTLGSVTAGG
-595 VTPGDVDSTASR
+595 VDTKVPR
-607 FDPNNPGAEV
+607 FDPADPGEEV
-617 LSPTTSEGCAL
+617 LNPTAGAGCAL
-628 ISKPSEGAKQLSNEA
+628 ISKPSEGAKQLANKA
-643 AKLIISGNHASQGG
+643 AKLIISDNKASQGG

-707 TVVLNEGNNWSAEF
+707 TVVLDEGNNWSAEF

>member
-16 CLLPAAAFAQDVT
+16 CLLPAAAFAQEVT
-29 QNKITYSIDE
+29 INNINYSIDE
-39 TSRTAAVVS
+39 TNGTASVVS
-48 GRQTNGKIEIPDT
+48 GNQTNGRIEIPDT
-61 ITVEEGKEY
+61 ITVEGKEY

-79 FDSIYPQ
+79 FDINNMQYPR
-86 YVPDSAYTE
+86 AYRE
-95 IIIGANVTKIEN
+95 IIIGANVTTIESR
-107 NAFANSLDEIKK
+107 AFGDAVDYIQK

-130 AKNAFDWM
+130 ASTAFDWM
-138 SFSSNPPF
+138 SFSKKPPF
-146 QLIICGPQG
+146 QLIVCGPQG
-155 CMDEVLKGV
+155 CMDAVLSGV

-174 QDPNAGEITASLQK
+174 QDPNAGEITKALQE
-188 QISNAEDGI
+188 QINDAQAGT
-197 ETTITID
+197 ETAITID
-204 KGYTLTETL
+204 KDYTLTETL
-213 TVPKGKIIVLK
+213 TVPAGKIIVLK
-224 DDGAQRTLS
+224 DNGEQRTLS

-260 KGGESKNFDQG
+260 KGGENKTHPSSSDYAQG
-271 NIVNVFGEFT
+271 NIVNVSGEFT
-281 LKQGKLCGGKISSK
+281 LKRGKLYGGKISANF
-295 GDRSAAVLVNG
+295 GAAVLVNN
-306 GASFTMTGGS
+306 GATFTMTGGS
-316 IEDFTINSYVLSA
+316 IEAFTITSQVLSA
-329 PVVVSPNGYFDMSGG
+329 PVAVGPDGYFDMSGG
-344 TISGNKVYIE
+344 RISGNKVNA
-354 SDYGRSTP
+354 SGSP
-362 HCGGGVL
+362 NCSGGVL
-369 LWTWQPN
+369 LWTWY
-376 DLPAKMKLSG
+376 DDESPAKMDLSG
-386 NAVIK
+386 EAVID
-391 GNKAPSGGGIYLI
+391 GNSAPQGGGIYLI
-404 GNAELNM
+404 GNTELNM
-411 SGGFISNNE
+411 SGGRISNNK
-420 ATRGYG
+420 ATWGPG

-483 EARDWGGGVYVSVQ
+483 EASDWGGGVYVSEQ
-497 PHTLK
+497 PHTLR

-509 QNKARVMGGGIWI
+509 ENEANVMGGGIWI
-522 CPTGNL
+522 CPTGSL
-528 EVHITN
+528 EVYITN

-542 TDENSNNSAAADIGF
+542 TDDPASRESAGADIAF
-557 VGSNNSARKL
+557 VGSTSENRKL

-581 YNDGRITPDVTLGG
+581 YKDGGIIQDTTLGS
-595 VTPGDVDSTASR
+595 VTAGQVDKDVPR
-607 FDPNNPGAEV
+607 FDPNNPGEEV
-617 LSPTTSEGCAL
+617 VGFTTTAGCAL
-628 ISKPSEGAKQLSNEA
+628 ISKPSEGAKQLANEA
-643 AKLIISGNHASQGG
+643 AKLIISGNRASQGG
-657 GIGSNGGVVIGNEG
+657 GIGSNGGVIIGNEG

-707 TVVLNEGNNWSAEF
+707 TVVLDEGNNWSAEF
-721 TGLPQPPQLIDCT
+721 TGLPEPPQLLDCT

-748 SEAVFN
+748 SEMVQ
-754 ETDKSYTITVT
+754 ESDTSYTITVT
-765 NKKAPAPTPTPTPGG
+765 NKKAPAPTPTPGG
-780 GYEPTPTPFII
+780 GYGPTPTPFII